1 MSSTTDV
8 APSTKATLWAGRVLT
23 ALPVVMLTFSALMKF
38 SKSQQLLDEFARL
51 GYPPGLAPTLGIVE
65 LACTIIYAVPR
76 TSVLGAI
83 LLTGYL
89 GGAVATHVRI
99 EDPPMSIASPVIG
112 GVIVWLGIYFR
123 DARLRAL
130 APLRQ

>member
-8 APSTKATLWAGRVLT
+8 APSSKATLWVGRVLT

-38 SKSQQLLDEFARL
+38 SKSQQLLEEFARL
-51 GYPPGLAPTLGIVE
+51 GYPPSLAPTLGIVE